1 MFNFD
6 LLQLKIVPF
15 FLIIDVQ
22 NGLFSYVTLQTD
34 WEGGNY
40 PVTMTFSNNY
50 PSIPPVC
57 KFPPGFFHPNIY
69 SCGKVCLSILGDG
82 WRPAIT
88 VKQILVGLQD
98 LLDTPNPASPAQ
110 HESCQ
115 LFTKNLVEYEKKVR
129 QQAQKYQSVV

>member
-1 MFNFD
+1 MSGGVALGRLTEERKTWRKNHPFGFVAKPESGPDNSVN
-6 LLQLKIVPF
+6 LMVWNCIVP
-15 FLIIDVQ
+15 
-22 NGLFSYVTLQTD
+22 GRA
-34 WEGGNY
+34 G
-40 PVTMTFSNNY
+40 
-50 PSIPPVC
+50 
-57 KFPPGFFHPNIY
+57 
-69 SCGKVCLSILGDG
+69 G

-115 LFTKNLVEYEKKVR
+115 LFTKFVQNLVEYEKKVR